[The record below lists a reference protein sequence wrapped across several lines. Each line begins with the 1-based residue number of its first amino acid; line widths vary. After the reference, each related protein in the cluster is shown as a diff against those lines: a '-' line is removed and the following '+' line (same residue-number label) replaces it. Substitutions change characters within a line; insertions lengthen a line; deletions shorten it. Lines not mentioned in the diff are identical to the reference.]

1 MVEQFLKRHP
11 EYELDDTITD
21 CWLNMEK
28 DTKGYVQF
36 LPFEDNMDGF
46 FIARMVR
53 REEV

>member
-1 MVEQFLKRHP
+1 MKRHP

-21 CWLNMEK
+21 CWLNMDK

-36 LPFEDNMDGF
+36 LPFEDDMDGF

-53 REEV
+53 KEEV